1 MVLDS
6 LFVVKNSR
14 MEANEIK
21 ASLELDEKHSIFE
34 GHFPG
39 QPVVP
44 GVCMM
49 QAVKELVE
57 RHLGKKLIIHEADN
71 MKFLSVLDPR
81 TNKVVDAAISVKEDN
96 ASVVVNASLFADNV
110 TFFKLKAVLNS
121 STLHA

>member
-1 MVLDS
+1 MVLES
-6 LFVVKNSR
+6 LFLVKDFKVEGS
-14 MEANEIK
+14 EIR
-21 ASLELDEKHSIFE
+21 ASLELDESHPIFN

-49 QAVKELVE
+49 QAVKELTE
-57 RHLGKKLIIHEADN
+57 RHVGRKLFVTEADN

-81 TNKVVDAAISVKEDN
+81 QNKFLKATIIVSDKHPTAT
-96 ASVVVNASLFADNV
+96 VNATLFADTI

-121 STLHA
+121 SIA